1 VTFQE
6 GSYVKTQTVCHK
18 KMKAEIGVMQ
28 EKPRDFWPSPEARK
42 MLLSKRLVR
51 TAWLCEQFN
60 SGLVASRL

>member
-1 VTFQE
+1 
-6 GSYVKTQTVCHK
+6 
-18 KMKAEIGVMQ
+18 MKAEIGVMQ